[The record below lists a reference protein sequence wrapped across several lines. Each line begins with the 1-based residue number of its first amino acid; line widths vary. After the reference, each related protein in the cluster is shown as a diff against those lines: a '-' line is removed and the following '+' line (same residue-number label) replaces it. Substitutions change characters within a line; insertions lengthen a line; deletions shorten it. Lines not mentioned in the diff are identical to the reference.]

1 MCRAVI
7 HAGDHPGVLR
17 LRRPI
22 TVRHKLQVLAL
33 LPDQWTLSLLD
44 RFLPQA
50 LRFAAHMRQHQSI
63 VKNLYRARTIQ
74 LRAEL
79 ARLRSTTTVIQEN
92 RYGLLTGVGTAVAA
106 AAVLTTIG
114 PLAVITSA
122 TASAR
127 YAGGILMTLCLR
139 GTPTAPSCT

>member
-22 TVRHKLQVLAL
+22 TARHKLQVLAL

-50 LRFAAHMRQHQSI
+50 LRHAAHMRQHQSI

-79 ARLRSTTTVIQEN
+79 ARLRSTTAVIQEN
-92 RYGLLTGVGTAVAA
+92 RYGLSTESKYGCGCGCGADYNWHAQ
-106 AAVLTTIG
+106 
-114 PLAVITSA
+114 P
-122 TASAR
+122 
-127 YAGGILMTLCLR
+127 
-139 GTPTAPSCT
+139 

>member
-1 MCRAVI
+1 V
-7 HAGDHPGVLR
+7 
-17 LRRPI
+17 RR
-22 TVRHKLQVLAL
+22 TLQVLAL

-50 LRFAAHMRQHQSI
+50 LRHAAHTRQHQSI

-79 ARLRSTTTVIQEN
+79 ARLRSTTAVIQEN
-92 RYGLLTGVGTAVAA
+92 RYGWPTARGRRRGGGGRSTSSSAN
-106 AAVLTTIG
+106 G
-114 PLAVITSA
+114 PPAGCATMITAA

-127 YAGGILMTLCLR
+127 CAGGTLTTPCLR